1 MNKDYITITKAD
13 GSTELMEVVATFKL
27 EETSK
32 DCIIYKSISDEKYY
46 AASYDADSDYSL
58 LCGYD
63 MVVDAIDTVSAK
75 ISIAE
80 YCYNHG
86 IHLITATSAG
96 NKTDPTRF
104 TVSDIYSTSVCPI
117 CRIS

>member
-46 AASYDADSDYSL
+46 AASYDADLDYSNL
-58 LCGYD
+58 NTDFTESEKEQL
-63 MVVDAIDTVSAK
+63 SK
-75 ISIAE
+75 IFNKLS
-80 YCYNHG
+80 HG
-86 IHLITATSAG
+86 GELNA
-96 NKTDPTRF
+96 
-104 TVSDIYSTSVCPI
+104 
-117 CRIS
+117 